1 MGIDFALKHFE
12 IIILVGLK
20 SIEVFF
26 LFGVKATHTHTFLT
40 KIGFLI
46 PTDQVQ
52 EANRKWEV
60 LNVQICGFYFEKK
73 GIVSCK
79 KYIVTMGIPSNDK
92 IWQWNISQFQMFEK
106 PHSCFNQRRSRCH
119 SQ

>member
-60 LNVQICGFYFEKK
+60 LNVQICGFYSWEYPLM
-73 GIVSCK
+73 I
-79 KYIVTMGIPSNDK
+79 KYGNGTFPS
-92 IWQWNISQFQMFEK
+92 
-106 PHSCFNQRRSRCH
+106 SRCLRNHIHASTKEGLDVIRNSNSH
-119 SQ
+119 SI